1 MTQSIATYKPEDI
14 SVGLTAE
21 FTRQV
26 TEQDILNFAE
36 NSGDINPL
44 HVDAGYAG
52 GTGYGARIAHGAF
65 QIGLAS
71 ALIGVHLPG
80 KSVLLAGIQASF
92 PSPLYFPTEVTVRG
106 EIISWNLANQSGR
119 IKVEISDSNK
129 NVSTSI
135 IHLDFAFHALAK
147 PKQKAAQKPQNEE
160 APALPKEGRRLVLV
174 TGASGGLG
182 RDLALRLADHY
193 QVLAQVNRGG
203 LSAELQSHPHISE
216 IRFDMESEDWSS
228 LLEKSLTGTP
238 LFAIIHAAWPSAPR
252 GSLLD
257 VEVQNIERQ
266 LRFGVSHFIQ
276 LAKILR
282 KSIHSDGGRLIA
294 IGSIH
299 GQKHPSLGL
308 SSYTLGK
315 NALEQT
321 VQLLAPELARK
332 AITVNTICP
341 SFMATGM
348 NQSVSDARRLQM
360 EAAKVPMGRL
370 CDTSDIEAVVSFLLS
385 DAAAFQSGG
394 TIQLN
399 GGQL

>member
-1 MTQSIATYKPEDI
+1 MTKSISSYKPEDLR
-14 SVGLTAE
+14 VGLTAE

-26 TEQDILNFAE
+26 KEQDILDFSE

-44 HVDAGYAG
+44 HVDATYAS
-52 GTGYGARIAHGAF
+52 GTAYGSRIAHGAY

-71 ALIGVHLPG
+71 ALIGVHMPG
-80 KSVLLAGIQASF
+80 QSVLLTGIQASF

-106 EIISWNLANQSGR
+106 EIIAWNLASQSGR
-119 IKVEISDSNK
+119 IKVEIIDLNK
-129 NVSTSI
+129 NISTSI
-135 IHLDFAFHALAK
+135 INLSFALHSLAK
-147 PKQKAAQKPQNEE
+147 PEQRAPKE
-160 APALPKEGRRLVLV
+160 ARVDEISALSNEGRRLVLV

-182 RDLALRLADHY
+182 SDLAFRLAGRY

-203 LSAELQSHPHISE
+203 LSPELKTHPNITE
-216 IRFDMESEDWSS
+216 IKMDMENDDWSS
-228 LLEKSLTGTP
+228 YLENALTGNP
-238 LFAIIHAAWPSAPR
+238 IFAIIHAAWPSAPR

-257 VEVQNIERQ
+257 VDAQNIERQ
-266 LRFGVSHFIQ
+266 LRFGVTHLVQ

-282 KSIHSDGGRLIA
+282 NGINNDGGRLIA

-299 GQKHPSLGL
+299 GQKQPSLGL

-315 NALEQT
+315 NSLEQT
-321 VQLLAPELARK
+321 VKLLAPELARK
-332 AITVNTICP
+332 AITVNAICP

-348 NQSVSDARRLQM
+348 NQSVSDERRLKM
-360 EAAKVPMGRL
+360 EAAKIPMGRV
-370 CDTSDIEAVVSFLLS
+370 CETSDVEAIVSFLLS

-394 TIQLN
+394 SIQLN